1 MQYSIPQ
8 TRGQCYILNYACGS
22 CLGVPLRQYMPF
34 VHKIDAITVNP
45 TRTSRD
51 MHNA

>member
-8 TRGQCYILNYACGS
+8 TRGQCYVLNYACGS

-34 VHKIDAITVNP
+34 MHKIDAITANP
-45 TRTSRD
+45 TRASRD